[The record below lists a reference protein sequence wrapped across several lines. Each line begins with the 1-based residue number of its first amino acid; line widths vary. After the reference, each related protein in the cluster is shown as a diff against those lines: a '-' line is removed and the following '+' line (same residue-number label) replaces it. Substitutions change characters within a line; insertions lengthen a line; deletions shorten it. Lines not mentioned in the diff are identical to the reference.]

1 MPKKNVIEFRDK
13 ATTTKQKLSQ
23 ELDELFQLPL
33 AEFTNARNEIA
44 TRLKKSGNANEAQVV
59 KSLAKPSVSAWA
71 VNQLYW
77 NYRKEFDQL
86 IDAGQRVRKFQTSG
100 FAGKIGEMRNAMD
113 TRTGVLNR
121 MSEIA
126 AALLTE
132 AGNSP
137 TPDMLRRITTTLE
150 ALSSFASLEDGP
162 TLGRMTQD
170 VDPPGFDALTGF
182 SFGSAVTQRAQSKP
196 AKMSE
201 PVTPKPSRADLDEQ
215 KQRKLE
221 EARQAMLA
229 ASKVSLQSAKRLL
242 VEAQAK
248 AKKLEAEE
256 KKAHAEAN
264 EAQKRRK
271 EAETLL
277 KKLSAAADDA
287 SERAQ
292 AIADEAE
299 EAAKAVEDAKKKVD
313 KNSRELE
320 VLLGIQ

>member
-13 ATTTKQKLSQ
+13 ASTAKQKLSE
-23 ELDELFQLPL
+23 ELDGLFQLPL

-77 NYRKEFDQL
+77 HHRREFDQL

-113 TRTGVLNR
+113 TRTAVLNR

-126 AALLTE
+126 STLLTE

-137 TPDMLRRITTTLE
+137 APDMLRRITTTLE
-150 ALSSFASLEDGP
+150 ALSSFGSLEDGP
-162 TLGRMTQD
+162 TLGRLTQD
-170 VDPPGFDALTGF
+170 VDPPGFDALIGF
-182 SFGSAVTQRAQSKP
+182 SFGSAVTPRAPSKT
-196 AKMSE
+196 AKKSE
-201 PVTPKPSRADLDEQ
+201 PVQPKSSKSTTDEQ
-215 KQRKLE
+215 KQRKLT

-229 ASKVSLQSAKRLL
+229 ASKLSLQSAKKLL

-248 AKKLEAEE
+248 AKKFEAEE
-256 KKAHAEAN
+256 KKAQAEAN
-264 EAQKRRK
+264 EAEKKRR
-271 EAETLL
+271 EVETLL

-287 SERAQ
+287 AERAR
-292 AIADEAE
+292 AIGDEAA
-299 EAAKAVEDAKKKVD
+299 EAAKAVEDAKKKVE
-313 KNSRELE
+313 KISRELE
-320 VLLGIQ
+320 VLLGM